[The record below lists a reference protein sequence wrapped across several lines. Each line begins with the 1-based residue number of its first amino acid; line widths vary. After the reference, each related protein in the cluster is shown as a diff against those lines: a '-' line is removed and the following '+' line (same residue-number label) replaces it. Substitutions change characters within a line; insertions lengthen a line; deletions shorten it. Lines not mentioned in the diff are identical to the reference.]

1 LKSILFVAVFVCG
14 AVVGGIVWGWAAGG
28 NDVAREVKR
37 DQRAIPAFN
46 IIDNSIVSQKN
57 V

>member
-1 LKSILFVAVFVCG
+1 LFVAVFVCG

-37 DQRAIPAFN
+37 DQKAIPAFN